1 MQKIAD
7 RYFTEGC
14 LRCAKGQTPAC
25 KVHPWREELAAL
37 RSLLLQSG
45 LTETC
50 KWGVPCYTLSG
61 KNIAV
66 LAAFKDYCA
75 VNFFKGSLLTSR
87 PELLL
92 PSGTAT
98 QVARQVRFTS
108 MQEVQRQRSALTDLL
123 KEAIVSEQSGKRI
136 ARKKPE
142 DYPMPDELVLKFEE
156 DPGFEK
162 AFRALTPGR
171 QNGYLLFFARAAQA
185 VTRAARIEKYRQR
198 IFEGK
203 GLHDR

>member
-14 LRCAKGQTPAC
+14 LRCRKGQTPAC
-25 KVHPWREELAAL
+25 KVHPWREVLAGL
-37 RSLLLQSG
+37 RSWLLQSE

-50 KWGVPCYTLSG
+50 KWGIPCYTLNG
-61 KNIAV
+61 QNIAV

-75 VNFFKGSLLTSR
+75 VSFFNGSLLTAHR
-87 PELLL
+87 ELLL

-98 QVARQVRFTS
+98 QAARQVRFTS
-108 MQEVQRQRSALTDLL
+108 VEEVQQKLTALAAIL
-123 KEAIVSEQSGKRI
+123 KEAIELAQSGKHV

-142 DYPMPDELVLKFEE
+142 DYPMPDELVRKFEE
-156 DPGFEK
+156 DPDFEK

-171 QNGYLLFFARAAQA
+171 QNGYLLFFARATQSA
-185 VTRAARIEKYRQR
+185 TRSARIEKYRHW
-198 IFEGK
+198 IYEGR
-203 GLHDR
+203 GLHDH